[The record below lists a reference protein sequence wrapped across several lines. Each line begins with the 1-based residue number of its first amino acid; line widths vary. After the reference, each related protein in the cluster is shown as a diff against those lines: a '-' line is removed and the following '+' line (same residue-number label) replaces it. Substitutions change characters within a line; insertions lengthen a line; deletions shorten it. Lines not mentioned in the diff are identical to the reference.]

1 MRHTPRN
8 ILRHELIGLK
18 AEVVDAKNPSL
29 IGKNGLILDETRNM
43 LLIGEPG
50 GPKSWVQKDVV
61 KLRIWLPDGT
71 RLLIEGRVL
80 VGRPEERLKKKLYK
94 W

>member
-18 AEVVDAKNPSL
+18 AEVVDSTNKSQVG
-29 IGKNGLILDETRNM
+29 ISGVILDETRNM
-43 LLIGEPG
+43 LLIGVPG
-50 GPKSWVQKDVV
+50 GKKKWVAKKDVV
-61 KLRIWLPDGT
+61 LRIMLPDGV
-71 RLLIEGRVL
+71 RVLVEGRAL
-80 VGRPEERLKKKLYK
+80 VGRPEERLKKRLRD